1 MMGNMRTKSLG
12 ERRFSY
18 TNKPQRK
25 RCCH

>member
-1 MMGNMRTKSLG
+1 MGNMRKKSLG